1 MAFPRRD
8 VARLKAKIATLYS
21 QLSLKWRGMTAI
33 GNLQRGDAVPHWHL
47 TTHDGRA
54 LSYVSIWQRRNLVL
68 VTIPSLADANSYV
81 AVLTARQPEFDSRH
95 AECVITRDQLSGL
108 PVPGALVADRWG
120 EIVHVWTCSGV
131 GDLPSADQLLDW
143 LDYVE
148 HRCPECEGESK

>member
-1 MAFPRRD
+1 
-8 VARLKAKIATLYS
+8 
-21 QLSLKWRGMTAI
+21 MTAI

-54 LSYVSIWQRRNLVL
+54 LSYVSIWQHRNLVL
-68 VTIPSLADANSYV
+68 VTIAPAADANSYA
-81 AVLTARQPEFDSRH
+81 AVLTARQAEFDSRH
-95 AECVITRDQLSGL
+95 AECVITRDHLSGL

-131 GDLPSADQLLDW
+131 DDLPSADQLLDW
-143 LDYVE
+143 LDYVV